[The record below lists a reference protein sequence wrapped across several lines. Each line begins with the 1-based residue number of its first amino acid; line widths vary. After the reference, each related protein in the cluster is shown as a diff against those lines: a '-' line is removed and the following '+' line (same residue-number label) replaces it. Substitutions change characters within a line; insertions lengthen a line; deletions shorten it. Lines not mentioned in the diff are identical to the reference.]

1 MKKFPRL
8 FLMLLFFAGIVVVFL
23 LADTFVVKI
32 QSTNIRKE
40 PKFYAGSLSTIKAG
54 DSVELITTQNDWLK
68 VRTAAGVIGW
78 IHSSAVEQKKFKLSS
93 LDKSL
98 KTQASASEVALAGK
112 GFNKQ
117 VEESYR
123 KKNQGISFA
132 QVERMLSMQILPE
145 IIEGFLKTGGLGEFR
160 RSK

>member
-8 FLMLLFFAGIVVVFL
+8 LLMLLFFTGIIVVFL
-23 LADTFVVKI
+23 LAETFVVKI
-32 QSTNIRKE
+32 QNTAVRKE
-40 PKFYAGSLSTIKAG
+40 PKFYAASLGTIKAG
-54 DSVELITTQNDWLK
+54 DSVELVETQNDWLK
-68 VRTAAGVIGW
+68 VQTAAGVIGW
-78 IHSSAVEQKKFKLSS
+78 IHSTAVEQKKFKLSS

-123 KKNQGISFA
+123 KKNQDISYA
-132 QVERMLSMQILPE
+132 YVEQMLSIRIFPGL
-145 IIEGFLKTGGLGEFR
+145 IEEFLKTGGLGEFR

>member
-1 MKKFPRL
+1 L
-8 FLMLLFFAGIVVVFL
+8 FL
-23 LADTFVVKI
+23 LAETFVVKI
-32 QSTNIRKE
+32 QSTNVRKE
-40 PKFYAGSLSTIKAG
+40 PKFYAASLGAIKAG
-54 DSVELITTQNDWLK
+54 DSVELVSSQNDWLK
-68 VRTAAGVIGW
+68 VKTASGLIGW

-117 VEESYR
+117 VEESFQ
-123 KKNQGISFA
+123 KKNQGISFV
-132 QVERMLSMQILPE
+132 QVDQMLSIRVLPE
-145 IIEGFLKTGGLGEFR
+145 MIENFLKAGGLGEFR